1 MNEYV
6 VTLTYHTK
14 AESSEAAGAAFS
26 EYLNGIGFVT
36 ALVERID
43 SNGVTQHTTEV
54 EVQR

>member
-54 EVQR
+54 EVRR